1 MISPKQNIS
10 PFDLLKL
17 SLRIFRT
24 KPMRTFLTILGMSV
38 GISTVVFLVSL
49 GYGLQYILI
58 GKLISTEDSLITLSA
73 TYPTESGLGINLKK
87 IEELKMNPDVGE
99 ISPVAEFPGE
109 IKVESNTGLIP
120 IIRVA
125 EASLFRLSGIN
136 PDIGRAFSDGSNE
149 IILSHQALL
158 LMGMKADETTINKQ
172 TSIKIFL
179 QKMDG
184 TSQEVDIPKEFTI
197 VGIITDD
204 RQPPLAIIPA
214 SSLITQ
220 VPSYKELLI
229 KARSIDTVEALRDS
243 LEKQGFIISA
253 RIDLVTQAKKITNII
268 TTTLAVF
275 GVTALIVSAIGM
287 FNTMLIGFI
296 ERTYEVGVMKSIGA
310 TDATVRN
317 LFLAESAVIGFL
329 GGGGGVAIGWGL
341 GKAVNFGL
349 NVMAQKMGGKSFE
362 LFILPSWFSITI
374 ILLSLTLGL
383 AAGFWPA
390 LRAARLSPREAFVKK

>member
-1 MISPKQNIS
+1 MQPKKVITL
-10 PFDLLKL
+10 FDLLKL
-17 SLRIFRT
+17 SLRIFKT

-38 GISTVVFLVSL
+38 GISTVVFLVSF

-73 TYPTESGLGINLKK
+73 TYPTENGLGIDMKK
-87 IEELKMNPDVGE
+87 IEELKRNPNIGE

-109 IKVESNTGLIP
+109 IKVDNLTGLVP
-120 IIRVA
+120 IVRVVG
-125 EASLFRLSGIN
+125 SNLFRLSGTN
-136 PDIGRAFSDGSNE
+136 PDIGKAFTDGSKE
-149 IILSHQALL
+149 IVLSSQALL
-158 LMGMKADETTINKQ
+158 LMGMKSDETTLHKK
-172 TSIKIFL
+172 TFIKIYL
-179 QKMDG
+179 PKIDG
-184 TSQEVDIPKEFTI
+184 TTEEIAIPEEFTI
-197 VGIITDD
+197 VGIMTDD
-204 RQPPLAIIPA
+204 QQPPLAIIPA
-214 SSLITQ
+214 TSLSLEK
-220 VPSYKELLI
+220 PSYKELLI
-229 KARSIDTVEALRDS
+229 KASSIETVEILRDQ
-243 LEKQGFIISA
+243 LEKEGFLISA
-253 RIDLVTQAKKITNII
+253 RIDLVTQARKITNII

-329 GGGGGVAIGWGL
+329 GGGGGVLIGWSL
-341 GKAVNFGL
+341 GQAVNFGL
-349 NVMAQKMGGKSFE
+349 NILAQRMGGKSFE
-362 LFILPSWFSITI
+362 LFILPMWFSMTI
-374 ILLSLTLGL
+374 LVLSLTLGL